1 MLLRSLLPHYFTAD
15 MGSLYKILFTE
26 VAEMK
31 SRCRNIA
38 YWLFMTTSVAL
49 ISGCSSGSEFT
60 GVPQEGAMRSGAFP
74 TFNNRPQA
82 ATDQFTSEEQK
93 QLTSSL
99 DRDRTQLKTVKGEA
113 PVTNAELELL
123 RKSVQEEKEAV
134 LKAIETSGD

>member
-1 MLLRSLLPHYFTAD
+1 
-15 MGSLYKILFTE
+15 
-26 VAEMK
+26 MK

-38 YWLFMTTSVAL
+38 YWLFMTMSVAL